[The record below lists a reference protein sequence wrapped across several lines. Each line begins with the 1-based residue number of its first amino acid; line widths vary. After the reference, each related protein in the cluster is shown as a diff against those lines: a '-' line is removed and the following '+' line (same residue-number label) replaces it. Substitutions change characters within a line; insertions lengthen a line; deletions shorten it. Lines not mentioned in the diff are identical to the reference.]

1 LTICD
6 HCGGPDGGEQ
16 EHDSDDREPDQAL
29 EREATMI
36 TISQIT
42 AAAMKQQRDG

>member
-1 LTICD
+1 MASKSTI
-6 HCGGPDGGEQ
+6 PMIAIQ
-16 EHDSDDREPDQAL
+16 TRPF

-42 AAAMKQQRDG
+42 AAAMSSSAMGTSWASRASPEP